1 MCTMLGATARH
12 QTTDP
17 DGTSRVSSITLTLS
31 QGGQRHTRG
40 ASAASRRILPLRQ
53 RKKLREMKMYSSCKL
68 QRGKQVT
75 CRGRGALVEAT
86 EHHVRSLD
94 SGWRLTTQLTRA
106 LARCLEDVPFYQ
118 LEATSILQVWD
129 RS

>member
-1 MCTMLGATARH
+1 MVPVR
-12 QTTDP
+12 
-17 DGTSRVSSITLTLS
+17 R
-31 QGGQRHTRG
+31 RG
-40 ASAASRRILPLRQ
+40 RRILLRQ
-53 RKKLREMKMYSSCKL
+53 RKKLKEMKIHSSCKL
-68 QRGKQVT
+68 ERGKQVT

-106 LARCLEDVPFYQ
+106 LARCLEHVPVYQ